1 VAGCKE
7 LTKKKKNGRK
17 KNTQNPNM
25 WMLIRMA
32 VFLGATLAFKVPFVS
47 RKSLPRLTN
56 APNTHYL
63 NPGPPHPSNLSV
75 LGAVKA
81 PADVDGVDPYDGF
94 PSVFRP
100 VAEFIDSNT
109 GGWALSYAD
118 CTPEDETTLG
128 GVAFLLTN
136 VAYLVVGGVLWNMG
150 EVTLGL
156 LTEVAG
162 IFSYIYHYNQVRER
176 E

>member
-1 VAGCKE
+1 
-7 LTKKKKNGRK
+7 
-17 KNTQNPNM
+17 
-25 WMLIRMA
+25 MA
-32 VFLGATLAFKVPFVS
+32 VFLGVTLAFKFPFVP
-47 RKSLPRLTN
+47 RKALPRLTN
-56 APNTHYL
+56 APDTHFKKPPLRGCPNT
-63 NPGPPHPSNLSV
+63 LSV

-136 VAYLVVGGVLWNMG
+136 VAYLVVGGVLWNRG